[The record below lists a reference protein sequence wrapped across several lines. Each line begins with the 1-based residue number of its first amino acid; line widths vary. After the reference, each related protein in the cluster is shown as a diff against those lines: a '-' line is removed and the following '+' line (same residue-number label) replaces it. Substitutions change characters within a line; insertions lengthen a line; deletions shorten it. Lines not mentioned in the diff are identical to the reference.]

1 MHPKILIAGNTA
13 AGIFARMLAYS
24 GCYLTDGLVPQ
35 AIVTTIVGKDTK
47 ALQALIDMNMLEQ
60 LETGSVFIHNYLE
73 FNRSKREVDED
84 RKSRRANG
92 AKGGRPRTT
101 A

>member
-1 MHPKILIAGNTA
+1 MHPKVLIVGNTA
-13 AGIFARMLAYS
+13 AGIYARMLAYC

-35 AIVTTIVGKDTK
+35 AIVGTIVGKDTK
-47 ALQALIDMNMLEQ
+47 ALQALIDLSMVEP
-60 LETGSVFIHNYLE
+60 LETGSLFIHNYLE

-84 RKSRRANG
+84 RKTRAKNG
-92 AKGGRPRTT
+92 SKGGRPRSP